1 MSKYGYIGKDGP
13 TQAVNDNTGLLSL
26 EEHKDLVIDEIIFQ
40 YGQLELIETQS
51 VSNVSA
57 VDFTTLSDY
66 DIHFFTFN
74 NLHCD
79 DNKDLFSRVLVGGS
93 EQSGASD
100 YFRAFQA
107 CAPSYFYADKDP
119 DLHSIRII
127 PEIGNATGECING
140 YIYMFNALDSAKYT
154 FFSQQLASIKYDGKT
169 LNNFG
174 ASGYMQS
181 NVLSGVRFYMSS
193 GNILSADIS
202 LYGIKAY

>member
-1 MSKYGYIGKDGP
+1 M
-13 TQAVNDNTGLLSL
+13 
-26 EEHKDLVIDEIIFQ
+26 
-40 YGQLELIETQS
+40 
-51 VSNVSA
+51 
-57 VDFTTLSDY
+57 
-66 DIHFFTFN
+66 
-74 NLHCD
+74 HCD

-154 FFSQQLASIKYDGKT
+154 FFSQQLAAIKYDGKT

-174 ASGYMQS
+174 ASGYIQS

>member
-1 MSKYGYIGKDGP
+1 MSEYGYIPESPAQSFGNNKGIFTP
-13 TQAVNDNTGLLSL
+13 NDIY
-26 EEHKDLVIDEIIFQ
+26 DLTRADKYTQ

-51 VSNVSA
+51 VSGVSA

>member
-1 MSKYGYIGKDGP
+1 MSEYGYIPESP
-13 TQAVNDNTGLLSL
+13 TQSFGNNTGIFTPNDIY
-26 EEHKDLVIDEIIFQ
+26 DLTRDDKFTQ

-51 VSNVSA
+51 VSGVSA

>member
-1 MSKYGYIGKDGP
+1 MSEYGYIPESP
-13 TQAVNDNTGLLSL
+13 TQSFGNNTGIFTPNDIY
-26 EEHKDLVIDEIIFQ
+26 DLTRDDKFTQ

-51 VSNVSA
+51 VSGVSA

-174 ASGYMQS
+174 ASGYIQS

>member
-1 MSKYGYIGKDGP
+1 MSEYGYIPESPAQSFRNNKGIFTP
-13 TQAVNDNTGLLSL
+13 NDIY
-26 EEHKDLVIDEIIFQ
+26 DLTRDDKFTD

-51 VSNVSA
+51 VSGVSA

-74 NLHCD
+74 NIHVD
-79 DNKDLFSRVLVGGS
+79 DNRDLFSRVLVGGS

-127 PEIGNATGECING
+127 PEIGSATGECING

-181 NVLSGVRFYMSS
+181 NVLSGVRFYPNA
-193 GNILSADIS
+193 GNIAGTIS
-202 LYGIKAY
+202 IYGIKAY

>member
-1 MSKYGYIGKDGP
+1 MSEYGYIPESPAQSFGNNKGIFTP
-13 TQAVNDNTGLLSL
+13 NDIY
-26 EEHKDLVIDEIIFQ
+26 DLTRDDKFTQ

-51 VSNVSA
+51 VSGVSA

>member
-1 MSKYGYIGKDGP
+1 MSEYGYIPESP
-13 TQAVNDNTGLLSL
+13 TQSFGNNTGIFTPNDIY
-26 EEHKDLVIDEIIFQ
+26 DLTRDDKFTQ

-51 VSNVSA
+51 VSGVSA

-107 CAPSYFYADKDP
+107 CAPSYFYEDKDP

-127 PEIGNATGECING
+127 TEIGNATGECING

-154 FFSQQLASIKYDGKT
+154 FFSQQLAAIKYDGKT

-174 ASGYMQS
+174 ASGYIQS